1 VSDHQGYGGAPG
13 MIAFL
18 LIRALWG
25 LGSESKRPAP
35 VPVPAK
41 KPIITPPPAATAVVT
56 PAQPPQPSPPPVVC
70 FTSDR
75 ELLAWRA
82 WRLAIVIEEPAGGQG
97 ERPERRGVQGVRLIS
112 LSAPCVWDGP
122 AIRGHAVPIPDQPG
136 GIYALKEDLSD
147 VVGWRLS
154 EQVWVTGRV
163 ALSGRV
169 IEHTLGYRA
178 ERAVVRE
185 LRLGVATHLAVRRL
199 NQLGDLIAQLEDRYQ
214 APVDAGIAEREIADQ
229 ILASGFKARVA
240 ELPVLRLEPP
250 WRLA

>member
-1 VSDHQGYGGAPG
+1 MSDHQSYGGAPG
-13 MIAFL
+13 IIGFL

-25 LGSESKRPAP
+25 LGRESKRPAP
-35 VPVPAK
+35 VPAPAK
-41 KPIITPPPAATAVVT
+41 QPIITPPPAASAVVT
-56 PAQPPQPSPPPVVC
+56 APQPPIVRWSG
-70 FTSDR
+70 DG
-75 ELLAWRA
+75 ELVAWRA
-82 WRLAIVIEEPAGGQG
+82 WRLAIVLDEHGVRSPSPEGRGG
-97 ERPERRGVQGVRLIS
+97 QGVRLGARLLS
-112 LSAPCVWDGP
+112 LNAPCVWDGP
-122 AIRGHAVPIPDQPG
+122 VIRAVAAPSPDQPG

-154 EQVWVTGRV
+154 DQVWVTGRV

-169 IEHTLGYRA
+169 VDHVLGYRA

-199 NQLGDLIAQLEDRYQ
+199 DKLGNLISYLEDRYQ

-229 ILASGFKARVA
+229 ILASGFRARNP

-250 WRLA
+250 WWVG